1 MSKIDKSVI
10 QRRVVSHMVMTLW
23 QNVPYVALKTYCSSL

>member
-1 MSKIDKSVI
+1 MRKIDRFDI

-23 QNVPYVALKTYCSSL
+23 QNVPHEVLKRYCSSL